1 MVTISS
7 ISGAF
12 SSSRAANRSASL
24 AASISNDL
32 PVLVH
37 VTMYALLSIG
47 PTEALMMVAP
57 LTVRRATPVPGSRW
71 PE

>member
-1 MVTISS
+1 MSS
-7 ISGAF
+7 ISGVF
-12 SSSRAANRSASL
+12 SSTRAASRSASL
-24 AASISNDL
+24 AASISSDL

-57 LTVRRATPVPGSRW
+57 STVRRATPEPGSTW